1 MTTSFDCVAT
11 LSEQELLDH
20 FECLVA
26 RDRRTT
32 AALLIAIAEID
43 ERKLWARHACAS
55 MFSFCMER
63 FHMSEQVTAKR
74 LWAARTGRRFPVV
87 LDLVAR
93 GELHLS
99 AIHLLARHLTPE
111 NHLRVLERAR
121 HKSSREVE
129 RLVAEL
135 APRADVASR
144 IRAMPGPRGAGAANA
159 GAVVATFAVPALAVP
174 ALADGGSPDHEQ
186 AGGASDRRTSID
198 CESVGCSIDRATLA
212 EGGVAGRLSDRPAF
226 ANGEVVGVAIAP
238 RSAPAVAVTKPIV
251 PLSPR
256 RYKIEITVD
265 EATHDKLR
273 SLQDLLGRSETGR
286 DAAAIISRAIDVL
299 LVRTLAR
306 KAGCT
311 DRPKAATST
320 NVECTEPRTSTNAE
334 RAPAGT
340 AAAPR
345 GQRSRT
351 VPASVRREVWR
362 RDSGRC
368 CYEDGR
374 GRRCRETG
382 NIEFHHKTPFAVGG
396 QPTLQNIELRC
407 AAHNQYQADLD
418 FGRSFM
424 DARRSNLAGA
434 RTFPAE
440 CRGTGMVAAP

>member
-1 MTTSFDCVAT
+1 MTTSFDSIAK

-32 AALLIAIAEID
+32 AALLVAIAEID
-43 ERKLWARHACAS
+43 ERKLWARHACSS

-74 LWAARTGRRFPVV
+74 IWAARTARRFPVV

-99 AIHLLARHLTPE
+99 AIHLLARHLTTE
-111 NHLRVLERAR
+111 NHLRVLERAT

-135 APRADVASR
+135 APRPDVASR
-144 IRAMPGPRGAGAANA
+144 VRAMPGRRGADAANDRPSVSA
-159 GAVVATFAVPALAVP
+159 GGTSM
-174 ALADGGSPDHEQ
+174 DCEQ
-186 AGGASDRRTSID
+186 AGGASDRCASTDR
-198 CESVGCSIDRATLA
+198 ESGGGASDWCASTDHESAGCS
-212 EGGVAGRLSDRPAF
+212 SNRPDST
-226 ANGEVVGVAIAP
+226 VVGAAISP
-238 RSAPAVAVTKPIV
+238 PSAQPAKVTKPIV

-265 EATHDKLR
+265 EKTHDKLR
-273 SLQDLLGRSETGR
+273 SLQDLLGRSATGR

-299 LVRTLAR
+299 LVQTLTR

-311 DRPKAATST
+311 DRPGST
-320 NVECTEPRTSTNAE
+320 TSTNAE
-334 RAPAGT
+334 CTDRPGTMPAADT
-340 AAAPR
+340 AASQRA
-345 GQRSRT
+345 QRSRT
-351 VPASVRREVWR
+351 IPAAVRREVWQ

-368 CYEDGR
+368 CYVDGR
-374 GRRCRETG
+374 GRRCRETS
-382 NIEFHHKTPFAVGG
+382 NIEFHHKAPFAMGG
-396 QPTLQNIELRC
+396 PATPENIELRC

-418 FGRSFM
+418 FGRAFM
-424 DARRSNLAGA
+424 DARRGNLADA
-434 RTFPAE
+434 RTFPGE
-440 CRGTGMVAAP
+440 CRAMAAAP

>member
-1 MTTSFDCVAT
+1 MTTSFDSIAG

-32 AALLIAIAEID
+32 AALLVAIAEID
-43 ERKLWARHACAS
+43 ERKLWAAHACSS
-55 MFSFCMER
+55 MFRFCMER

-74 LWAARTGRRFPVV
+74 LWAARTARRFPVV

-99 AIHLLARHLTPE
+99 AIHLLARHLTAE
-111 NHLRVLERAR
+111 NHLQVLERAR

-129 RLVAEL
+129 RLIAEL

-144 IRAMPGPRGAGAANA
+144 IRAMPRPRGADAANDRPS
-159 GAVVATFAVPALAVP
+159 VA
-174 ALADGGSPDHEQ
+174 ADTTSMDFEQ
-186 AGGASDRRTSID
+186 AGSAGDRGTSTD
-198 CESVGCSIDRATLA
+198 RESVGCS
-212 EGGVAGRLSDRPAF
+212 SNRPDS
-226 ANGEVVGVAIAP
+226 EVVGLAIAP
-238 RSAPAVAVTKPIV
+238 QSAQPATKPIV

-273 SLQDLLGRSETGR
+273 SLQDLLGRSTTGR

-306 KAGCT
+306 KAGST
-311 DRPKAATST
+311 DRPKSTS
-320 NVECTEPRTSTNAE
+320 STNAE
-334 RAPAGT
+334 CT
-340 AAAPR
+340 
-345 GQRSRT
+345 RSRT
-351 VPASVRREVWR
+351 IPAAVRREVWR
-362 RDSGRC
+362 RDAGRC
-368 CYEDGR
+368 CYVDGR
-374 GRRCRETG
+374 GRRCRETS
-382 NIEFHHKTPFAVGG
+382 NIEFHHRAPFAMGG
-396 QPTLQNIELRC
+396 AATPENIELRC

-418 FGRSFM
+418 FGRAFM
-424 DARRSNLAGA
+424 DARRGNPAGA

-440 CRGTGMVAAP
+440 CRAMVAAP

>member
-1 MTTSFDCVAT
+1 MTTSFDSIAR

-32 AALLIAIAEID
+32 AALLVAIAEID
-43 ERKLWARHACAS
+43 ERKLWARHACSS

-74 LWAARTGRRFPVV
+74 IWAARTARRFPVV
-87 LDLVAR
+87 LDFVAR

-99 AIHLLARHLTPE
+99 AIHLLAKHLTTE
-111 NHLRVLERAR
+111 NHLQVLERAT

-135 APRADVASR
+135 APRPDVASR
-144 IRAMPGPRGAGAANA
+144 VRAMPGRRGADAANDRPSVSA
-159 GAVVATFAVPALAVP
+159 GGTSM
-174 ALADGGSPDHEQ
+174 DCEQ
-186 AGGASDRRTSID
+186 AGGASDRCASTDR
-198 CESVGCSIDRATLA
+198 ESGGGASDWCASTDHESAGCS
-212 EGGVAGRLSDRPAF
+212 SNRPDST
-226 ANGEVVGVAIAP
+226 VVGAAISP
-238 RSAPAVAVTKPIV
+238 PSAQPAKVTKPIV

-265 EATHDKLR
+265 EETHDKLR
-273 SLQDLLGRSETGR
+273 SLQDLLGRSATGR

-311 DRPKAATST
+311 DRPRST
-320 NVECTEPRTSTNAE
+320 TPTKEKCTDRPKPTTSTNAE
-334 RAPAGT
+334 CTDRPAATPT
-340 AAAPR
+340 ADTTESQR

-351 VPASVRREVWR
+351 IPAAVRREVWR

-368 CYEDGR
+368 CYVDAR

-382 NIEFHHKTPFAVGG
+382 NIEFHHRAPFAMGG
-396 QPTLQNIELRC
+396 PPTPENIELRC

-418 FGRSFM
+418 FGRDFM
-424 DARRSNLAGA
+424 DAKRGNLADA

-440 CRGTGMVAAP
+440 CRAVDRQAMAAAP